1 MIFFVEEGNFMSL
14 KARYNFLHLFYW
26 FTVCCINGF
35 IAVFLQYK
43 GLSNTEIGIVSGG
56 SCVATIF
63 LSPFMSS
70 LISKIKGLTIKRL
83 MTYILVSTFFMYLI
97 MAYLPIPVF
106 LLMGLYIVMY
116 ALNLSTVPM
125 LTMIAM
131 NYINEGINVNFGL
144 ARGLGSASWAT
155 SALVFGQVISF
166 VDTSILSV
174 AYAFFS
180 CLTLAILYTLPESQV
195 TQSQKKKEGSVFTV
209 IKKYKT
215 FFFLLLGFCFMFAGA
230 TSLGT
235 YLINIVKNLGG
246 NTSLYG
252 VCMFAMAFSELPIM
266 MSVPRL
272 MKKFNSVTL
281 ILVASIFYVL
291 RNYTIGL
298 APNLVILIIGMMFQ
312 GLSYGLFTGVIT
324 YYVTFTLETQDQ
336 MAGQTM
342 IGIMTSG
349 IGSTLGNVL
358 GGILQDTIGLNA
370 LFMFVYM
377 MTALGTIIIFTC
389 KIMSKNVKK

>member
-1 MIFFVEEGNFMSL
+1 MSL
-14 KARYNFLHLFYW
+14 KARYNLLHLFYW

-70 LISKIKGLTIKRL
+70 LISQIKGMTIKKL
-83 MTYILVSTFFMYLI
+83 MTYILTVTFIIYVVMSF
-97 MAYLPIPVF
+97 LPIPAV
-106 LLMGLYIVMY
+106 LLMGLYILMY

-131 NYINEGINVNFGL
+131 NYINEGIYINFGL

-155 SALVFGQVISF
+155 SALIFGQVISF
-166 VDTSILSV
+166 LDTSILSI
-174 AYAFFS
+174 AYTMFS
-180 CLTLAILYTLPESQV
+180 CITLFILNTLPESNVQTV
-195 TQSQKKKEGSVFTV
+195 KRKKEGSVFTV
-209 IKKYKT
+209 MRKYRI
-215 FFFLLLGFCFMFAGA
+215 FFFLLLGFCFMFSGA
-230 TSLGT
+230 TALST
-235 YLINIVKNLGG
+235 YLINIVKNHGG

-266 MSVPRL
+266 IMVPRL
-272 MKKFNSVTL
+272 MKKIDSVTL
-281 ILVASIFYVL
+281 IMIASVFYIL

-298 APNLVILIIGMMFQ
+298 SPNLVILIIGMMFQ

-324 YYVTFTLETQDQ
+324 YYVTYKLETQDQ

-342 IGIMTSG
+342 IGMMTSG

-358 GGILQDTIGLNA
+358 GGILQDTFGLNS
-370 LFMFVYM
+370 LFLFVYG
-377 MTALGTIIIFTC
+377 MTAFGAFIIFGC
-389 KIMSKNVKK
+389 KFLGNKKKKS

>member
-1 MIFFVEEGNFMSL
+1 
-14 KARYNFLHLFYW
+14 
-26 FTVCCINGF
+26 
-35 IAVFLQYK
+35 
-43 GLSNTEIGIVSGG
+43 
-56 SCVATIF
+56 
-63 LSPFMSS
+63 
-70 LISKIKGLTIKRL
+70 
-83 MTYILVSTFFMYLI
+83 
-97 MAYLPIPVF
+97 
-106 LLMGLYIVMY
+106 
-116 ALNLSTVPM
+116 
-125 LTMIAM
+125 
-131 NYINEGINVNFGL
+131 
-144 ARGLGSASWAT
+144 
-155 SALVFGQVISF
+155 
-166 VDTSILSV
+166 
-174 AYAFFS
+174 
-180 CLTLAILYTLPESQV
+180 
-195 TQSQKKKEGSVFTV
+195 
-209 IKKYKT
+209 
-215 FFFLLLGFCFMFAGA
+215 
-230 TSLGT
+230 
-235 YLINIVKNLGG
+235 
-246 NTSLYG
+246 
-252 VCMFAMAFSELPIM
+252 MFAMAFSELPIM

-358 GGILQDTIGLNA
+358 GGILQDTLGLNA